1 MAVTLQAW
9 RVSLQALLP
18 PGRAF
23 TREPDSMLSKVLGGI
38 AAMYLAAQLKFETL
52 LEQADPRMA
61 TGMLPDWERLLGLS
75 DACLPLDTLSTVER
89 QSIAFQRLT
98 EQGGQSR
105 AYYIRLA
112 ELYGEPGV
120 TITEFAQ
127 FTCGSVCTDALCSP
141 DDEFV
146 WRLNIPRAAANV
158 RPFTSQSTCMNALF
172 NFDAS
177 LAECPIR
184 ERKPAHTTVIFAYAV
199 PLIGISYVVG
209 ESQVF

>member
-9 RVSLQALLP
+9 RASLQALLP

-23 TREPDSMLSKVLGGI
+23 TRESDSVLSKVLGSI

-52 LEQADPRMA
+52 LMQADPRMA
-61 TGMLPDWERLLGLS
+61 TGMLPDWERLLGLP
-75 DACLPLDTLSTVER
+75 DACLPLDTLSTAER

-98 EQGGQSR
+98 EQGGGQSR
-105 AYYIRLA
+105 AYYIELA
-112 ELYGEPGV
+112 EQYGEPGV

-127 FTCGSVCTDALCSP
+127 FTCGSVCTDALYSQ

-146 WRLNIPRAAANV
+146 WQINIPRAASN
-158 RPFTSQSTCMNALF
+158 
-172 NFDAS
+172 AS

-184 ERKPAHTTVIFAYAV
+184 DRKPAHTTVIFAYAV

-209 ESQVF
+209 ESEVF

>member
-9 RVSLQALLP
+9 RASLQALLP

-23 TREPDSMLSKVLGGI
+23 TREPNSVLSKVLGGI

-61 TGMLPDWERLLGLS
+61 TGMLPDWERLLGLP
-75 DACLPLDTLSTVER
+75 DACLPLDTLSTAER
-89 QSIAFQRLT
+89 QNIAFQRLT

-105 AYYIRLA
+105 AYYIDLA
-112 ELYGEPGV
+112 EQYGEPGV

-127 FTCGSVCTDALCSP
+127 FTCGSVCTDALYSQ
-141 DDEFV
+141 DDAFV
-146 WRLNIPRAAANV
+146 WQVNIPRAA
-158 RPFTSQSTCMNALF
+158 SI
-172 NFDAS
+172 DAS

-209 ESQVF
+209 ESEVF